1 MFELIDLSLE
11 FPCLILELFD
21 TRVPPTDDY
30 PGDHDDESCEE
41 DDSPVEHLVDKII
54 LYYDISLEFHGNSL
68 STFTRVFECD
78 FCLDVS
84 CGDTDLELLPR
95 VEGSGI
101 LS

>member
-1 MFELIDLSLE
+1 MFELIELSLE
-11 FPCLILELFD
+11 FLCLILELFD
-21 TRVPPTDDY
+21 TRILPTDDY

-54 LYYDISLEFHGNSL
+54 LYDDISLEFYRDGF

-95 VEGSGI
+95 VESSSI